1 MRNRRKPRPARN
13 ILLLGSVFA
22 VGAVLTVLYWP
33 PTRRSFVHTFSGK
46 TRSYEDAV
54 KEIQTLISSTPANIR
69 SECAVQLFEHERPT
83 EKVFV
88 LIHGLSNCP
97 AQFTKLGRQLF
108 ERGHNV
114 LIPRIPYHGEQNRL
128 ATDWG
133 ALTAEDMLDA
143 GNQAADLAL
152 ALGSTVIVAGL
163 SINGT
168 TAAWMAQNRSDL
180 GRTVLLAPFLSPA
193 AVPAWAGTTVERLLL
208 RLPNMFLWWDP
219 RKRANFDGPPYV
231 YPRFPTRVI
240 GETMLL
246 GREVLHES
254 QDHAPRCASIL
265 VVTTGA
271 DKAADNRMTAEL
283 VSNWRRSRSQGIQTF
298 EFPAADGV
306 PHDFI
311 DPNQPDQKTS
321 LVYPTIIALLEK

>member
-1 MRNRRKPRPARN
+1 MSDPTNKCETEENPG
-13 ILLLGSVFA
+13 LLKYPVLGSVFA

-33 PTRRSFVHTFSGK
+33 PTRRSFVHTFPGK

-54 KEIQTLISSTPANIR
+54 KEIQTLISSAPANIR
-69 SECAVQLFEHERPT
+69 SECAVQLFEHGRPT

-163 SINGT
+163 SINGA

-193 AVPAWAGTTVERLLL
+193 AVPAWAGPTVERLLL

-219 RKRANFDGPPYV
+219 RKRGKLRRPAV
-231 YPRFPTRVI
+231 CI
-240 GETMLL
+240 LASQ
-246 GREVLHES
+246 RE
-254 QDHAPRCASIL
+254 
-265 VVTTGA
+265 
-271 DKAADNRMTAEL
+271 
-283 VSNWRRSRSQGIQTF
+283 
-298 EFPAADGV
+298 
-306 PHDFI
+306 
-311 DPNQPDQKTS
+311 
-321 LVYPTIIALLEK
+321 